1 MDDQKTA
8 AAPRCTEEQLVGPD
22 SRLVY
27 IVGHVL
33 AWTFNAAMLA
43 VLVWLAHDL
52 RSAWPLAAMI
62 FVRGYHHD
70 FNRVRVP
77 RPNTE
82 RLRSPRLGGDKQDA
96 LVGHPILQGKS
107 PEGDKA

>member
-1 MDDQKTA
+1 MDEQKTA

-27 IVGHVL
+27 IVVHVL

-52 RSAWPLAAMI
+52 RSAWPLAAMM

-70 FNRVRVP
+70 FNRVRVQ
-77 RPNTE
+77 RPNAE
-82 RLRSPRLGGDKQDA
+82 HEPRRGA
-96 LVGHPILQGKS
+96 P
-107 PEGDKA
+107 

>member
-1 MDDQKTA
+1 MQNTETSA
-8 AAPRCTEEQLVGPD
+8 ALRNTEEQLVGPD

-27 IVGHVL
+27 IVVHIL

-70 FNRVRVP
+70 FNRVRVQ
-77 RPNTE
+77 RPNVTVD
-82 RLRSPRLGGDKQDA
+82 RT
-96 LVGHPILQGKS
+96 
-107 PEGDKA
+107 

>member
-1 MDDQKTA
+1 MTNETTA
-8 AAPRCTEEQLVGPD
+8 AAHRNTVEQLVGPD

-52 RSAWPLAAMI
+52 RSAWPLAAML

-70 FNRVRVP
+70 FNRVRVA
-77 RPNTE
+77 RPNAALTSANE
-82 RLRSPRLGGDKQDA
+82 GG
-96 LVGHPILQGKS
+96 VS
-107 PEGDKA
+107 

>member
-1 MDDQKTA
+1 MDEQKTA
-8 AAPRCTEEQLVGPD
+8 AAPRCTEEQMVGPD

-70 FNRVRVP
+70 FNRVRGP
-77 RPNTE
+77 RPNAVGQGAAKPYPAPVC
-82 RLRSPRLGGDKQDA
+82 SAIGGA
-96 LVGHPILQGKS
+96 P
-107 PEGDKA
+107 

>member
-1 MDDQKTA
+1 MPNTETP
-8 AAPRCTEEQLVGPD
+8 AAPRNTEEQLVGPD

-33 AWTFNAAMLA
+33 AWTFNAAMLG

-70 FNRVRVP
+70 FNRVRVA
-77 RPNTE
+77 RPNKGVTVVTTAG
-82 RLRSPRLGGDKQDA
+82 RNVP
-96 LVGHPILQGKS
+96 
-107 PEGDKA
+107 